1 MSYWFDLIK
10 KFPTRSSHTK
20 NRFLYLMKTLLEY
33 GSLYKGS
40 RNEVFLE
47 SSLEETL
54 ILNDNFLFQITL
66 E

>member
-10 KFPTRSSHTK
+10 NSLQGAATK
-20 NRFLYLMKTLLEY
+20 NRLLYLMKTLLEY

-40 RNEVFLE
+40 HKEVFLE

-54 ILNDNFLFQITL
+54 ILNDNFIFQITL